1 MAVNLVAQVG
11 RDRAREVLET
21 SFAQFQAD
29 RSVVGLATHL
39 RQHEQAMAG
48 YVEAMTCDKGDFT
61 EYAALRRAISERE
74 AEPVARSP
82 ARAPGR
88 GGGQPRGA
96 APR

>member
-1 MAVNLVAQVG
+1 
-11 RDRAREVLET
+11 
-21 SFAQFQAD
+21 
-29 RSVVGLATHL
+29 
-39 RQHEQAMAG
+39 MAG